1 MSENLNL
8 KQADRK
14 IFTTSL
20 NDGLLDIFMAS
31 VVLMFVIAP
40 FLSVYLG
47 DFWSSFIFLPVWG
60 ILYLVIRWLRVHV
73 IRPRIGTVKYGL
85 MRKKKLTAFSILMLI
100 LNILFMLLGLIA
112 FAMPNMPGWRV
123 VMPFSGMLLI
133 SFSLAGYYLDLTRLY
148 VYGLIL
154 ALAPVIGEW
163 LWQNVGVSHHG
174 YPVTFGLSALIIF
187 LVGIFK
193 FITLLRDNP
202 LPVDAQPLGESNG

>member
-20 NDGLLDIFMAS
+20 NDGLLDIFLAS

-60 ILYLVIRWLRVHV
+60 ILYLVMRWLRVHV
-73 IRPRIGTVKYGL
+73 VRPRIGTVKYGL
-85 MRKKKLTAFSILMLI
+85 MRKKKLTAFTILMLI
-100 LNILFMLLGLIA
+100 LNILFLLLGLVA
-112 FAMPNMPGWRV
+112 FAMPDMPGWRF

-133 SFSLAGYYLDLTRLY
+133 SFSLAGYFLDLTRLY
-148 VYGLIL
+148 VYGLML

-163 LWQNVGVSHHG
+163 LWQNAGVSHHG

-193 FITLLRDNP
+193 FFTLLRDNP
-202 LPVDAQPLGESNG
+202 LPVDAQTLGESNG